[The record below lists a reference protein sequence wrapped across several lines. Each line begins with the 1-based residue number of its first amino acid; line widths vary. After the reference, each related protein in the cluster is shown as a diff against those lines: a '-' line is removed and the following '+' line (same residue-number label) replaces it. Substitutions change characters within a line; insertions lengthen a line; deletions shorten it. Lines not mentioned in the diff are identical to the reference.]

1 MKNCEEILINTK
13 ENFERKIKEVQKNVL
28 KEIDD
33 QDLKKKIENT
43 KELLRKETVEHF
55 LKKTEGKIYEL
66 IKIENS
72 ERVQKMEKLEKEIK
86 IKMDNQSNLLVR
98 DLDEQKFLRN
108 CEEKI
113 KECERHLHNQF
124 DYDMKIEKEKT
135 YTEIER
141 LEKEMKKKI
150 ENYREQTSAET
161 LETLIQIT
169 KSNEIKFTDN
179 QNKLTAQV
187 SGMLEKEPKKKKLED
202 DFKVMNI
209 GKIITELKE
218 KTENLQK
225 ETKINTKSTQNMA
238 ETLGEMRIQFES
250 IKDDHLLNEKIIN
263 PLFDSSKKEI
273 AENEKSE
280 KNSRK

>member
-1 MKNCEEILINTK
+1 
-13 ENFERKIKEVQKNVL
+13 
-28 KEIDD
+28 
-33 QDLKKKIENT
+33 
-43 KELLRKETVEHF
+43 
-55 LKKTEGKIYEL
+55 
-66 IKIENS
+66 
-72 ERVQKMEKLEKEIK
+72 
-86 IKMDNQSNLLVR
+86 
-98 DLDEQKFLRN
+98 
-108 CEEKI
+108 
-113 KECERHLHNQF
+113 
-124 DYDMKIEKEKT
+124 
-135 YTEIER
+135 
-141 LEKEMKKKI
+141 
-150 ENYREQTSAET
+150 
-161 LETLIQIT
+161 
-169 KSNEIKFTDN
+169 
-179 QNKLTAQV
+179 
-187 SGMLEKEPKKKKLED
+187 MLEKEPKKKKLED